1 MKLGS
6 VIAAGVLNDRDTI
19 QSTGMS
25 ASRIATV
32 LAVPQPTLC
41 RAVVA
46 AISGS
51 PRLRTLR
58 ARACAL
64 VVSSRRS
71 SACYIRSGSGGA
83 EALDEDERDDRDADQ
98 DQHRHGRPEAE

>member
-32 LAVPQPTLC
+32 LAVPQPALC

-51 PRLRTLR
+51 PRLHMLR
-58 ARACAL
+58 ASACAL
-64 VVSSRRS
+64 AVCSRRS
-71 SACYIRSGSGGA
+71 SACYVRSGSGGT
-83 EALDEDERDDRDADQ
+83 EALDEEHCDDRDADQ
-98 DQHRHGRPEAE
+98 DQH